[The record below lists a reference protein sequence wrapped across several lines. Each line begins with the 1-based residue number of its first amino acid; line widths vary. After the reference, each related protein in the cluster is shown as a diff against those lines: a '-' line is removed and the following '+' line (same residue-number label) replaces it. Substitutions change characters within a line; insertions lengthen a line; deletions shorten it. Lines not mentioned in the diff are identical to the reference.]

1 MFSLFFTTNLNQ
13 PASERTS
20 DRVFVLRD
28 SSRRLCASV
37 FLLITAR
44 SQSETRTMPFC
55 RKQMCFTQCAGMYDV
70 LNLHNPSYFALFVS
84 GENCKNTHL
93 IFTVRSRNIRGNA
106 REKWR
111 PKHAFSFYRLTSL
124 SSLQRLYSMTLTT
137 LSRIRLNS
145 NFLDQKTSFRTV
157 PGIVIHTQLRSLHS
171 LLSHRNLPLQEYKVI
186 PRKHQQFG
194 HNLPRQ
200 VLRYHIFAMSMFS
213 SK

>member
-1 MFSLFFTTNLNQ
+1 MYSTFTILLVLLSL
-13 PASERTS
+13 S
-20 DRVFVLRD
+20 
-28 SSRRLCASV
+28 
-37 FLLITAR
+37 
-44 SQSETRTMPFC
+44 
-55 RKQMCFTQCAGMYDV
+55 
-70 LNLHNPSYFALFVS
+70 H
-84 GENCKNTHL
+84 ENCKNTHL
-93 IFTVRSRNIRGNA
+93 ILTVKSRNIRGNA
-106 REKWR
+106 RGKWSWR
-111 PKHAFSFYRLTSL
+111 PKHAFSFCRLT
-124 SSLQRLYSMTLTT
+124 SLQRLYSMTLTT

-157 PGIVIHTQLRSLHS
+157 PGIVIRTQLRSLHP